1 MIKETIKTV
10 GGLLQYKK
18 TNFIFLIVV
27 IVISVFFESIGFAM
41 IIPLMESLLDSD
53 SQSSVGKMFAS
64 LFSLFNIEMTVTNTC
79 IVFMS
84 VIFTKNFLII
94 LRGYLR
100 SNFVYGIK
108 FYAMSKIT
116 RSYFDIPFGRYIK
129 YKHGDLVN
137 NAITETQNTAMGVLQ
152 LTEMLTGLLLVPA
165 FFALMLISSPEL
177 TMSMVI
183 LVH

>member
-1 MIKETIKTV
+1 M
-10 GGLLQYKK
+10 
-18 TNFIFLIVV
+18 FV
-27 IVISVFFESIGFAM
+27 IAISVFFESIGFAM

-53 SQSSVGKMFAS
+53 SQSSVGRMFAS
-64 LFSLFNIEMTVTNTC
+64 LFSFFNIEMTVTNTC

-84 VIFTKNFLII
+84 VIFIKNILII

-116 RSYFDIPFGRYIK
+116 SSYFDIPFGRYVK

-137 NAITETQNTAMGVLQ
+137 NALTETQNTAMGVLQ
-152 LTEMLTGLLLVPA
+152 LTEMLTGLLLIPA
-165 FFALMLISSPEL
+165 FFMLMFISSPEL
-177 TMSMVI
+177 TMSMLIVGT
-183 LVH
+183 LVYFLVARVVGSYARLVGTK